1 MILPLERFVGQDQM
15 DGQEAQE
22 KHLVA
27 LVV

>member
-22 KHLVA
+22 NTLVA